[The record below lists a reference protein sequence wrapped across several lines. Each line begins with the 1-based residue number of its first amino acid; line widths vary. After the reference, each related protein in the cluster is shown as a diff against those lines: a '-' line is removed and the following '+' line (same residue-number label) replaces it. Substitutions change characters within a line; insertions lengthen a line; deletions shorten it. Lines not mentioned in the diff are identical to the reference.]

1 MYLIMV
7 SLFATA
13 LLSLLLTP
21 LIRRLA
27 FKVGAV
33 DNPNTRRV
41 NKIPMP
47 TMGGLAIFIA
57 FNAANFFLLRK
68 QYPTNQVWILFIAE
82 CVIIATGII
91 DDIYELKPKQKVIG
105 ITLAALVVYFFAH
118 VRMTTLTVPFLGTLD
133 LGWLSL
139 PITVLWILAITNA
152 INLIDGLDGLAT
164 GVSIIALFTSGLTGF
179 FFLNTTST
187 FVSIMMFTLVA
198 ALIGFLPFN
207 FHPAKIYLGD
217 TGALFI
223 GFMISVFSLYGLKNA
238 TFITIVIPVIILG
251 VPITDTVYAILRRIL
266 NKKPISQADKHHL
279 HHRLLEMGLSH
290 TQTVLVIYGI
300 ALIFS
305 FISLLY
311 PISNVGGSILLTVA
325 TLLGLEL
332 FVESIG
338 LVGSQRRP
346 LLKWIGKMMK
356 KESRLSTHLGKKS
369 KSNKGN
375 KGNKDN
381 NNNEH

>member
-13 LLSLLLTP
+13 LLSLILTP

-41 NKIPMP
+41 NKVPMP

-57 FNAANFFLLRK
+57 FSAANFFLLRK

-82 CVIIATGII
+82 CVIITTGII
-91 DDIYELKPKQKVIG
+91 DDIYELKPKQKIMG
-105 ITLAALVVYFFAH
+105 ITLAALIVYFFAH
-118 VRMTTLTVPFLGTLD
+118 VRMTTLTVPFFGTLN

-179 FFLNTTST
+179 FFLNVTST

-251 VPITDTVYAILRRIL
+251 VPITDTVYAILRRVL

-279 HHRLLEMGLSH
+279 HHRLMEMGLSH

-311 PISNVGGSILLTVA
+311 PISNVVGSILLTVA

-346 LLKWIGKMMK
+346 LLNWIGKMMK
-356 KESRLSTHLGKKS
+356 KESRISNHLGKK
-369 KSNKGN
+369 NK
-375 KGNKDN
+375 NKDK
-381 NNNEH
+381 HQ

>member
-7 SLFATA
+7 SLVVTA
-13 LLSLLLTP
+13 LLSLILTP

-41 NKIPMP
+41 NKVPMP

-57 FNAANFFLLRK
+57 FSAANFFLLRK
-68 QYPTNQVWILFIAE
+68 QYPTSQVWILFIAE
-82 CVIIATGII
+82 CVIVATGII
-91 DDIYELKPKQKVIG
+91 DDIYELKPKQKIVG
-105 ITLAALVVYFFAH
+105 ITLAALIVYFFAH
-118 VRMTTLTVPFLGTLD
+118 VRMTTLTLPFFGTLN

-152 INLIDGLDGLAT
+152 INLIDGLDGLAA

-179 FFLNTTST
+179 FFLNVTST

-279 HHRLLEMGLSH
+279 HHRLMEMGLSH

-311 PISNVGGSILLTVA
+311 PISNVVGSILLTFA

-346 LLKWIGKMMK
+346 LLNWIGKVMK
-356 KESRLSTHLGKKS
+356 KESKISNHLSRKNKK
-369 KSNKGN
+369 
-375 KGNKDN
+375 KDKDQ
-381 NNNEH
+381 

>member
-1 MYLIMV
+1 MIIKERGRHMYLIMV

-13 LLSLLLTP
+13 LLSLILTP

-57 FNAANFFLLRK
+57 FNASNFLLLRK
-68 QYPTNQVWILFIAE
+68 QYPTNQVWILFVAE
-82 CVIIATGII
+82 CVIVATGII
-91 DDIYELKPKQKVIG
+91 DDIYELKPKQKIIG
-105 ITLAALVVYFFAH
+105 ITLAALIVYFFAH
-118 VRMTTLTVPFLGTLD
+118 VRMTTLTVPFFGTLN

-139 PITVLWILAITNA
+139 PITVIWILAITNA

-179 FFLNTTST
+179 FFLNVTST

-251 VPITDTVYAILRRIL
+251 VPITDTVYAILRRVL

-279 HHRLLEMGLSH
+279 HHRLMEMGLSH

-311 PISNVGGSILLTVA
+311 PISNVVGSILLTVA
-325 TLLGLEL
+325 TLFGLEL

-346 LLKWIGKMMK
+346 LLKWIGRVMK
-356 KESRLSTHLGKKS
+356 KESRISTHLSKKS
-369 KSNKGN
+369 KK
-375 KGNKDN
+375 KDKDQ
-381 NNNEH
+381 